1 MVSVL
6 SSQYVLPTPDYSGRG
21 VLKCLH
27 NMEGEILN
35 FLNSHTNLYTNE
47 LILIHVPVQ
56 WG

>member
-6 SSQYVLPTPDYSGRG
+6 SSQCVLPTPECSARG

-27 NMEGEILN
+27 NMEGEIIN
-35 FLNSHTNLYTNE
+35 FINSCTNSYMNE
-47 LILIHVPVQ
+47 LIIIHVPIQ

>member
-6 SSQYVLPTPDYSGRG
+6 SSQYVLPTPDCLGRG

-35 FLNSHTNLYTNE
+35 FRNSCTNSYTNE
-47 LILIHVPVQ
+47 LLLIHVPIQ